1 MKNFHHIRAIYN
13 VSLHGRGKE
22 EKNFYPQIFHFI
34 REKLIGN
41 FRSRFANSSIRI
53 DQRICQ
59 IYASNNYLIKRYL
72 PALIFDSV
80 PRIRFTLIRIWQ
92 QTTERKHYGISWNCG
107 SSKLHWWN
115 DCFQEYYTFSCDL
128 NNFAFHL
135 FSSIQF
141 YYQSW
146 GIFIKIVKEPW
157 TAVKMFAFER
167 GNLHPLERLL
177 IRPDT
182 TSGSRDIIEQI
193 KEV

>member
-115 DCFQEYYTFSCDL
+115 DCFQGYSASLSDL

-135 FSSIQF
+135 FSSIL
-141 YYQSW
+141 
-146 GIFIKIVKEPW
+146 IEIVKEPW
-157 TAVKMFAFER
+157 TVVSRWRCSLSSAGIFTLWNGFSFVPTR
-167 GNLHPLERLL
+167 LPVLEISLN
-177 IRPDT
+177 
-182 TSGSRDIIEQI
+182 
-193 KEV
+193 K